1 MSKISKWKPI
11 VVSAVASIVMPVLAA
26 LVFIALN
33 GGP

>member
-11 VVSAVASIVMPVLAA
+11 VASAVASIVMPALAA
-26 LVFIALN
+26 PVFIALH